1 VRMARVILA
10 LSLATFVSACGSP
23 DPVQGTIEAVPAA
36 TIGHVEAVTAGFN
49 DIVDAD
55 ALVEILSDG
64 YSWTEGPAWVA
75 DGQYLLWSDTN
86 TNIVYR
92 WKEGEGA
99 SAWMTPSGYTGDVPR
114 GGGLG
119 SNGLAL
125 DAGGRLVLCQQGDRK
140 IGRLISTLDN
150 PQPVFETL
158 ASSYNG
164 RRFHSP
170 NDLAIAADGAVYFTD
185 PPYGLADPG
194 AAEQTFNGV
203 YRAGPAGEVTL
214 LDSTLTR
221 PNGIAFSP
229 DGQTLY
235 VANSDPAHAVWMAY
249 DVMPDGGVS
258 QGRVFADVTAHVAE
272 DNPGLPDG
280 LKLDVD
286 GRLFATGPGGVW
298 VFESDGT
305 HLGTIRTD
313 VQTSNVA
320 FGDDGSTLYLT
331 SHMYL
336 ARVRTK
342 TRGFGV

>member
-1 VRMARVILA
+1 
-10 LSLATFVSACGSP
+10 
-23 DPVQGTIEAVPAA
+23 
-36 TIGHVEAVTAGFN
+36 VEAVTTGFS
-49 DIVDAD
+49 DIVDPD
-55 ALVEILSDG
+55 ARVEVLAEG
-64 YSWTEGPAWVA
+64 YSWTEGPVWVA

-86 TNIVYR
+86 TNTIYR

-99 SAWMTPSGYTGDVPR
+99 SPWMTPSGYTGDIPR
-114 GGGLG
+114 GGGSG

-125 DAGGRLVLCQQGDRK
+125 DASGRLLLCQHGDRQ
-140 IGRLISTLDN
+140 IGRLASPVDN

-158 ASSYNG
+158 AGSYNG

-170 NDLAIAADGAVYFTD
+170 NDLALAADGAVYFTD
-185 PPYGLADPG
+185 PPYGLAGPD
-194 AAEQTFNGV
+194 AAELTFNGV
-203 YRAGPAGEVTL
+203 YRVVQGGEVTL

-235 VANSDPAHAVWMAY
+235 VANSDPARAVWMAY
-249 DVMPDGGVS
+249 DVMPDGGVTR
-258 QGRVFADVTAHVAE
+258 GRVFADVTAHVAA

-298 VFESDGT
+298 VFDPDGT

-313 VQTSNVA
+313 VQTANVA
-320 FGDDGSTLYLT
+320 FGGDGSTLYLT
-331 SHMYL
+331 SHMYV
-336 ARVRTK
+336 ARIRTK